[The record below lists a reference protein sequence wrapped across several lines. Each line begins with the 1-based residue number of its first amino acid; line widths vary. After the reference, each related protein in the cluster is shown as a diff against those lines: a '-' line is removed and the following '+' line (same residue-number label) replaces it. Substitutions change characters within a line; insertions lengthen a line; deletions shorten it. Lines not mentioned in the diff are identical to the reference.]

1 MFFDRLRQYQYT
13 NTRQYLRLPA
23 SWPVKCKPRT
33 EGSPPMVT
41 QTKDISAGG
50 VRVISPRN
58 TGSEGVTLVS
68 PQSFSVG
75 TLLDLEIYVLPLSRT
90 VSAGGQVVR
99 SVPSKEGRFELG
111 IRFIE
116 INPKDQAEL
125 NEAVE
130 RLSPHRDRRRFGL
143 SWWRKIS

>member
-1 MFFDRLRQYQYT
+1 MFFNRLRQYRYT

-33 EGSPPMVT
+33 EGSSPLVS

-58 TGSEGVTLVS
+58 TGSGGVTLVF

-90 VSAGGQVVR
+90 VKAGGQVVR
-99 SVPSKEGRFELG
+99 AIPVSGGRFELG

-116 INPKDQAEL
+116 INPKDQADL

-130 RLSPHRDRRRFGL
+130 RLSTRRERRRFGL